1 MDKVNSWSVEL
12 EQLRSIIVESGLK
25 ETTKWG
31 GPVFTLNDKNI
42 IGIAGFKNFFTI
54 WFFKGV
60 HMKDPQKVLINAQE
74 GTTKSMRQWRFTARE
89 QIDKDLI
96 LKYIKEAIDI
106 ETSEIKDKKNATNSV

>member
-106 ETSEIKDKKNATNSV
+106 ETSEIKDKKNAPNSV

>member
-1 MDKVNSWSVEL
+1 MDKVNSWSLEL
-12 EQLRSIIVESGLK
+12 EQLRCIIVESGLK
-25 ETTKWG
+25 ETIKWG
-31 GPVFTLNDKNI
+31 GPVFTMNDKNI

-74 GTTKSMRQWRFTARE
+74 GTTKSMRQWRFTSRE

-96 LKYIKEAIDI
+96 LKYLKEAIHI
-106 ETSEIKDKKNATNSV
+106 ETSEM

>member
-25 ETTKWG
+25 ETSRCG

-42 IGIAGFKNFFTI
+42 IGLAGFKNFFTI

-60 HMKDPQKVLINAQE
+60 QMKDPQKVLINAQE
-74 GTTKSMRQWRFTARE
+74 GTTKSMRKWRFTARE
-89 QIDKDLI
+89 QIDKEL
-96 LKYIKEAIDI
+96 LLSYIKQAIAI
-106 ETSEIKDKKNATNSV
+106 ETSKI

>member
-74 GTTKSMRQWRFTARE
+74 GTTKSMRQWRFTTRE

-106 ETSEIKDKKNATNSV
+106 ETSEIKDKKKRPE

>member
-31 GPVFTLNDKNI
+31 GTVFTLNDKNI
-42 IGIAGFKNFFTI
+42 IGLAGFKNFFTI

-60 HMKDPQKVLINAQE
+60 QMKDPQKVLINAQE

-89 QIDKDLI
+89 QIDKEL
-96 LKYIKEAIDI
+96 LLSYIKEAIAI
-106 ETSEIKDKKNATNSV
+106 ETSKI

>member
-1 MDKVNSWSVEL
+1 MDKINSWSAEL
-12 EQLRSIIVESGLK
+12 EQLRSIILESGVK

-31 GPVFTLNDKNI
+31 GPVFTINNKNI
-42 IGIAGFKNFFTI
+42 VGIAGFKNFFTI

-60 HMKDPQKVLINAQE
+60 QMKDAQKVLINAQE

-96 LKYIKEAIDI
+96 LKYIKEAIEI
-106 ETSEIKDKKNATNSV
+106 ETSEAKK

>member
-12 EQLRSIIVESGLK
+12 EELRCIITESGLK

-31 GPVFTLNDKNI
+31 MPVFTFNDKNI

-60 HMKDPQKVLINAQE
+60 QMTDPQKVLINAQE
-74 GTTKSMRQWRFTARE
+74 GTTKSMRQWRFTSKE
-89 QIDKDLI
+89 QIDKELLI
-96 LKYIKEAIDI
+96 SYIKEAIAI
-106 ETSEIKDKKNATNSV
+106 ETSEK